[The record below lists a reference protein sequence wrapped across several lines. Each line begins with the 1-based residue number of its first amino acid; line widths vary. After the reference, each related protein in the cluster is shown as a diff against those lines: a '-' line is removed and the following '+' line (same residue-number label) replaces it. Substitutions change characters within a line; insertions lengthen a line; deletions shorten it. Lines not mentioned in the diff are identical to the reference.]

1 MVAPYTIARPDD
13 FWAPYSA
20 PRVPLVWPHAPP
32 PAPPAPLGAPL
43 GAPPSVPLNAQPAAL
58 PDPASIPP
66 RGWLLGTRLVRRH
79 VSMLAAPGGVGKSA
93 FALATACSLATGR
106 DLLDERVH
114 HAVPAWVMNLED
126 PADEMDRRLAG
137 LMRCHGISRD
147 ALHGRLFLHH
157 GRNRRLVM
165 AAAGSAGVTF
175 PDQDAVLAAVQA
187 SGIGL
192 VVVDPFIKSHE
203 LDENSN
209 AHMDA
214 AATAWAAV
222 ADAGAC
228 AVLLVHHTRKGAP
241 GAGQEAGIEAARGAK
256 SLSDAA
262 RSATLL
268 TPMTEQE
275 AEALGVPVAERTRH
289 IRLDDAKANLAPR
302 AAAARWFRLDPWPL
316 GNGNADYP
324 DGDTVAVCVP
334 WSPKSVW
341 AAHTPEALN
350 LALDRIA
357 AGPGRGTLYAPARRG
372 RTGAGWVG
380 WVLTGALGITPDQAA
395 GMVHAW
401 IDTGLLVPTMW
412 RDRDK
417 GRDRH
422 GVTVDDSRRP
432 NGTSRNAHASD
443 EKDHCI

>member
-1 MVAPYTIARPDD
+1 MVAPHAANRPDARIDGRPDD
-13 FWAPYSA
+13 FWSPYSA

-32 PAPPAPLGAPL
+32 PALAPNPL
-43 GAPPSVPLNAQPAAL
+43 SAQPAAL

-79 VSMLAAPGGVGKSA
+79 VSLLAAPGGVGKSA

-114 HAVPAWVMNLED
+114 HAAPAWVMNLED

-137 LMRCHGISRD
+137 LMRCHGISRA

-165 AAAGSAGVTF
+165 AAAGPAGVTF

-192 VVVDPFIKSHE
+192 VVVDPFIKSHG

-241 GAGQEAGIEAARGAK
+241 GAGQEAGVEAARGAK

-268 TPMTEQE
+268 APMTEQE
-275 AEALGVPVAERTRH
+275 AESLGVPKAERARH

-302 AAAARWFRLDPWPL
+302 AAAARWFRLDPWRL
-316 GNGNADYP
+316 GNGSTDYP

-334 WSPKSVW
+334 WRPHSVW

-357 AGPGRGTLYAPARRG
+357 AGPSRGQLYAPSRRG
-372 RTGAGWVG
+372 GTAPSWAG
-380 WVLTGALGITPDQAA
+380 WVLTAALGVEPGQAA
-395 GMVHAW
+395 AMIATW
-401 IDTGLLVPTMW
+401 IASGLLVPTTW
-412 RDRDK
+412 RDAGK
-417 GRDRH
+417 GRDRP
-422 GVTVDDSRRP
+422 GVTVDHSRRP
-432 NGTSRNAHASD
+432 ALDHGAAPPATTDD
-443 EKDHCI
+443 EDHCI